1 MDDSTIPLGNRLFG
15 EVTPPCSKSYAQ
27 RALAAALLAS
37 GRTTLR
43 GIELCRDT
51 LSAIATIKAL
61 GAEVEIAD
69 DNTLYIDGGLKPRCR
84 RLNVGESG
92 LAARLFTP
100 VASLH
105 HEPIIIDGEG
115 TLLHRPMAMM
125 VEPLK
130 ELGVTLRDGGGRL
143 PIEVCGPMRGGRI
156 TVDGSMSSQ
165 FVTGLLLSLPLAERD
180 TTIEVEGA
188 VSTPY
193 IDMTLETLERF
204 GVEVMYNE
212 GDYSQFYIE
221 GGQSYK
227 PVDYTIE
234 SDWSAAATI
243 MVAAAIAG
251 EVTIKNI
258 STLSRQAD
266 TAICRALE
274 RAGASIIIEES
285 TITVAHRKLEAFEFD
300 ATQCPDLFPA
310 LVALA
315 AAAEGVSVIS
325 GIGRLRGK
333 ESDRGEVLRAEYAK
347 LGIDIELDYDADQMR
362 VVGGPIEPAEVDS
375 HDDHRI
381 AMSLAITALRTDK
394 EITIRNRECV
404 AKSYP
409 SFFDD
414 LDSLRAVDR
423 DK

>member
-1 MDDSTIPLGNRLFG
+1 MDDSAVPLGNRLCG

-27 RALAAALLAS
+27 RALAAALLAP
-37 GRTTLR
+37 GCTTLH

-61 GAEVEIAD
+61 GAEVEIVD
-69 DNTLYIDGGLKPRCR
+69 NNTLHIHGGLKPRTNC
-84 RLNVGESG
+84 LNVGESG

-100 VASLH
+100 IAALH
-105 HEPIIIDGEG
+105 CEPITIEGEG
-115 TLLHRPMAMM
+115 TLRHRPMAMM

-130 ELGVTLRDGGGRL
+130 ELGVEVRDGGGRL
-143 PIEVCGPMRGGRI
+143 PIEVCGPMRGGKI

-165 FVTGLLLSLPLAERD
+165 FVTGLLLSLPIAERD
-180 TTIEVEGA
+180 TTIEVVGA

-204 GVEVMYNE
+204 GVEIMYNE
-212 GDYSQFYIE
+212 GDYTQFYVE
-221 GGQSYK
+221 GGQHYS
-227 PVDYTIE
+227 PIEYTIE
-234 SDWSAAATI
+234 SDWSAAASI

-285 TITVAHRKLEAFEFD
+285 TVTVAHRELEAFDFD

-315 AAAEGVSVIS
+315 AASKGVSVIR

-333 ESDRGEVLRAEYAK
+333 ESDRGEALRTEYAK

-362 VVGGPIEPAEVDS
+362 IVGGPVTAAEVDS

-381 AMSLAITALRTDK
+381 AMSLAITALRIDGQVVIK
-394 EITIRNRECV
+394 NRECV

-409 SFFDD
+409 SFFED
-414 LDSLRAVDR
+414 LESLSLQQRE
-423 DK
+423 

>member
-1 MDDSTIPLGNRLFG
+1 MDDSTVPLGNHLRG
-15 EVTPPCSKSYAQ
+15 EITPPCSKSYAQ

-51 LSAIATIKAL
+51 RSAIATIERL
-61 GAEVEIAD
+61 GAKVEIK
-69 DNTLYIDGGLKPRCR
+69 DNDTLIIEGGLKPLADT
-84 RLNVGESG
+84 LNVGESG

-100 VASLH
+100 IAALNTT
-105 HEPIIIDGEG
+105 PITIEGEG
-115 TLLHRPMAMM
+115 TLRHRPMSMM

-130 ELGVTLRDGGGRL
+130 ALGVAVRDGGGHL
-143 PIEVCGPMRGGRI
+143 PIEVCGPMRGGRV

-165 FVTGLLLSLPLAERD
+165 FVTGLLIALPLAESD

-193 IDMTLETLERF
+193 IDMTLETLEHF

-212 GDYSQFYIE
+212 GDYTQFYIE
-221 GGQSYK
+221 GGQEYK

-234 SDWSAAATI
+234 SDWSAAAML

-251 EVTIKNI
+251 EVTLRNL

-274 RAGASIIIEES
+274 RAGASLIIEENR
-285 TITVAHRKLEAFEFD
+285 ITVSHREIEAFTFD
-300 ATQCPDLFPA
+300 ATHCPDLFPA

-315 AAAEGVSVIS
+315 AAAEGVSTIH
-325 GIGRLRGK
+325 GIKRLRGK
-333 ESDRGEVLRAEYAK
+333 ESDRGEVLKEEYAK
-347 LGIDIELDYDADQMR
+347 IGIEIELDYDEDTMR
-362 VVGGPIEPAEVDS
+362 IVGGMPHAAEVDS

-381 AMSLAITALRTDK
+381 AMSLAVTALRIDD
-394 EITIRNRECV
+394 EISIRNRECV

-414 LDSLRAVDR
+414 IESLKQHDGE
-423 DK
+423 

>member
-1 MDDSTIPLGNRLFG
+1 M
-15 EVTPPCSKSYAQ
+15 
-27 RALAAALLAS
+27 AA
-37 GRTTLR
+37 
-43 GIELCRDT
+43 
-51 LSAIATIKAL
+51 IKLL
-61 GAEVEIAD
+61 GAEVEIID
-69 DNTLYIDGGLKPRCR
+69 DNTLVINGGLKPRTQT
-84 RLNVGESG
+84 LNVGESG

-100 VASLH
+100 IAATAGV
-105 HEPIIIDGEG
+105 PITIEGEG

-130 ELGVTLRDGGGRL
+130 ELGVAVRDGGGRL

-165 FVTGLLLSLPLAERD
+165 FVTGLLIALPVSERD
-180 TTIEVEGA
+180 TTIEIEGA

-221 GGQSYK
+221 GGQQYQA
-227 PVDYTIE
+227 VDYTIE

-251 EVTIKNI
+251 EVTVNNI

-266 TAICRALE
+266 TAIIRALE
-274 RAGASIIIEES
+274 RAGASIIIEEN
-285 TITVAHRKLEAFEFD
+285 TISVAHRDLEAFEFD

-315 AAAEGVSVIS
+315 AAAKGVTTLRGV
-325 GIGRLRGK
+325 GRLRGK
-333 ESDRGEVLRAEYAK
+333 ESDRGEVLRSEYAK
-347 LGIDIELDYDADQMR
+347 LGIDIEIDYDEDEMR
-362 VVGGPIEPAEVDS
+362 VVGGHIEAAEVDS

-381 AMSLAITALRTDK
+381 AMSLAISALRTDN
-394 EITIRNRECV
+394 EIVIKNSDCV
-404 AKSYP
+404 SKSYP
-409 SFFDD
+409 SFFAD
-414 LDSLRAVDR
+414 LESLKTKRGE
-423 DK
+423 

>member
-1 MDDSTIPLGNRLFG
+1 MDDSTIPIGKRLRG
-15 EVTPPCSKSYAQ
+15 AVTPPCSKSYAQ
-27 RALAAALLAS
+27 RALAAALLAP
-37 GRTTLR
+37 GRTILR

-51 LSAIATIKAL
+51 LSAMAAIKLL
-61 GAEVEIAD
+61 GAEVEIID
-69 DNTLYIDGGLKPRCR
+69 DNTLVINGGLKPRTQT
-84 RLNVGESG
+84 LNVGESG

-100 VASLH
+100 IAATAGV
-105 HEPIIIDGEG
+105 PITIEGEG

-130 ELGVTLRDGGGRL
+130 ELGVAVRDGGGRL

-165 FVTGLLLSLPLAERD
+165 FVTGLLIALPVSERD

-221 GGQSYK
+221 GGQHYQA
-227 PVDYTIE
+227 VDYTIE

-251 EVTIKNI
+251 EVTVNNI

-266 TAICRALE
+266 TAIIRALE

-285 TITVAHRKLEAFEFD
+285 TITVAHRDLEAFEFD

-315 AAAEGVSVIS
+315 AAAKGVTTLRGV
-325 GIGRLRGK
+325 GRLRGK
-333 ESDRGEVLRAEYAK
+333 ESDRGEVLRSEYAK
-347 LGIDIELDYDADQMR
+347 LGIDIEIDYDEDEMR
-362 VVGGPIEPAEVDS
+362 VVGGQIEAAEVDS

-381 AMSLAITALRTDK
+381 AMSLAISALRTDN
-394 EITIRNRECV
+394 EIVIKNSDCV
-404 AKSYP
+404 SKSYP
-409 SFFDD
+409 SFFAD
-414 LDSLRAVDR
+414 LESLKTKRGE
-423 DK
+423 

>member
-105 HEPIIIDGEG
+105 HEPITIDGEG

-125 VEPLK
+125 VEPLQ
-130 ELGVTLRDGGGRL
+130 ELGVKVRDGGGRL

-362 VVGGPIEPAEVDS
+362 VVGGPVTAAEVDS

-381 AMSLAITALRTDK
+381 AMSLAITALRTDEK
-394 EITIRNRECV
+394 ITIRNQECV

>member
-1 MDDSTIPLGNRLFG
+1 MRG

-51 LSAIATIKAL
+51 RSAIEAIRNL
-61 GAEVEIAD
+61 GARVTIED
-69 DNTLYIDGGLKPRCR
+69 DNTLIIDGGLNPVVE

-100 VASLH
+100 IASLVDRAMV
-105 HEPIIIDGEG
+105 IDGEG
-115 TLLHRPMAMM
+115 TLRHRPMSMM
-125 VEPLK
+125 VDPLRA
-130 ELGVTLRDGGGRL
+130 LGVDVRDGGGRL
-143 PIEVCGPMRGGRI
+143 PIEVRGPIRGGRI
-156 TVDGSMSSQ
+156 KVDGSISSQ
-165 FVTGLLLSLPLAERD
+165 FITGLLIALPMANED
-180 TTIEVEGA
+180 TTIEVENA
-188 VSTPY
+188 VSIPY

-204 GVEVMYNE
+204 GVEVMHNE
-212 GDYSQFYIE
+212 GDYSEFYIE
-221 GGQSYK
+221 GNQEFT

-234 SDWSAAATI
+234 SDWSAAAFI

-251 EVTIKNI
+251 EVTIHNI

-266 TAICRALE
+266 TAVCRALE

-285 TITVAHRKLEAFEFD
+285 AITVAHRPLEAFSFD
-300 ATQCPDLFPA
+300 ATNSPDLFPA

-315 AAAEGVSVIS
+315 AAADGVSTIY
-325 GIGRLRGK
+325 GIERLRGK
-333 ESDRGEVLRAEYAK
+333 ESDRGEVLKEEYAK
-347 LGIDIELDYDADQMR
+347 LGIDIELDYDENVMR
-362 VVGGPIEPAEVDS
+362 VVGGMPQAAEVDS

-381 AMSLAITALRTDK
+381 AMSLAITSLRIA
-394 EITIRNRECV
+394 EELPIRNRECV

-409 SFFDD
+409 SFFED
-414 LDSLRAVDR
+414 LEMLKA
-423 DK
+423 DKSCE

>member
-1 MDDSTIPLGNRLFG
+1 MDSTVPLGKQLKG
-15 EVTPPCSKSYAQ
+15 ELTPPCSKSYAQ
-27 RALAAALLAS
+27 RALAVALLAT

-51 LSAIATIKAL
+51 CSAIAAIQAL
-61 GAEVEIAD
+61 GANVEVV
-69 DNTLYIDGGLKPRCR
+69 DNHTLIIDGGFAPKVD

-100 VASLH
+100 IASLASSAITI
-105 HEPIIIDGEG
+105 EGEG
-115 TLLHRPMAMM
+115 TLRHRPMAMM

-130 ELGVTLRDGGGRL
+130 ELGVEVRDGGGRL
-143 PIEVCGPMRGGRI
+143 PIEVCGPIRGGRVS
-156 TVDGSMSSQ
+156 VDGSISSQ
-165 FVTGLLLSLPLAERD
+165 FITGLLLALPLAERD
-180 TTIEVEGA
+180 TTIEVSDA

-193 IDMTLETLERF
+193 LDMTLETIERF
-204 GVEVMYNE
+204 GVEIMYHE
-212 GDYSQFYIE
+212 GDYSEFYVE
-221 GGQSYK
+221 GGQQYR

-234 SDWSAAATI
+234 SDWSAAAII

-251 EVTIKNI
+251 EVTIRNI

-274 RAGASIIIEES
+274 RAGASIVIEES
-285 TITVAHRKLEAFEFD
+285 AITVAHRELEAFTFD

-315 AAAEGVSVIS
+315 AAAKGVSTIY
-325 GIGRLRGK
+325 GIERLRGK
-333 ESDRGEVLRAEYAK
+333 ESDRGEVLREEYEK
-347 LGIDIELDYDADQMR
+347 LGIDIELDYDENVMR
-362 VVGGPIEPAEVDS
+362 VVGGMPHLAEVDS

-381 AMSLAITALRTDK
+381 AMSLAVTGLRIEGEL
-394 EITIRNRECV
+394 EIKNRECV

-409 SFFDD
+409 SFFEDVE
-414 LDSLRAVDR
+414 SLKVR
-423 DK
+423 

>member
-1 MDDSTIPLGNRLFG
+1 MDDSTIPIGKRLRG
-15 EVTPPCSKSYAQ
+15 AVTPPCSKSYAQ

-51 LSAIATIKAL
+51 LSAMAAIKLL
-61 GAEVEIAD
+61 GAEVEIID
-69 DNTLYIDGGLKPRCR
+69 DNTLVINGGLKPRTQT
-84 RLNVGESG
+84 LNVGESG

-100 VASLH
+100 IAATAGV
-105 HEPIIIDGEG
+105 PITIEGEG

-130 ELGVTLRDGGGRL
+130 ELGVAVRDGGGRL

-165 FVTGLLLSLPLAERD
+165 FVTGLLIALPVSERD

-221 GGQSYK
+221 GGQQYQA
-227 PVDYTIE
+227 VDYTIE

-251 EVTIKNI
+251 EVTVNNI

-266 TAICRALE
+266 TAIIRALE
-274 RAGASIIIEES
+274 RAGASIIIEEN
-285 TITVAHRKLEAFEFD
+285 TITVAHRDLEAFEFD

-315 AAAEGVSVIS
+315 AAAKGVTTLRGV
-325 GIGRLRGK
+325 GRLRGK
-333 ESDRGEVLRAEYAK
+333 ESDRGEVLRSEYAK
-347 LGIDIELDYDADQMR
+347 LGIDIEIDYDEDEMR
-362 VVGGPIEPAEVDS
+362 VVGGQIEAAEVDS

-381 AMSLAITALRTDK
+381 AMSLAISALRADN
-394 EITIRNRECV
+394 EIVIKNSDCV
-404 AKSYP
+404 SKSYP
-409 SFFDD
+409 SFFAD
-414 LDSLRAVDR
+414 LESLKTKRGE
-423 DK
+423 